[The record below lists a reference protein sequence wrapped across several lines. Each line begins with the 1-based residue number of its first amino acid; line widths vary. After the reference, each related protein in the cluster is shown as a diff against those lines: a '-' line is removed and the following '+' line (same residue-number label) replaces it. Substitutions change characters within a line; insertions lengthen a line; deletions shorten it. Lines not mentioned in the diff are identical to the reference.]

1 MIFLGK
7 GCKMSEVN
15 IKNEYQKL
23 LKTKNI
29 RLPNFN
35 EIDLDFE
42 ISTIDTKRFLL
53 REIRRRILDKFDGI
67 KEILESIIQP
77 DVNSF
82 QSMYESRIFSDEER
96 NDIYL
101 IYKNLMI
108 FIRKANIVSLRAD
121 EKEEADFINEVFAEW
136 KILKP
141 KLIKYLSKIKE
152 NWGKETSVKEDLGYL
167 G

>member
-1 MIFLGK
+1 MEDIK
-7 GCKMSEVN
+7 G
-15 IKNEYQKL
+15 EYQKL
-23 LKTKNI
+23 SKKYK
-29 RLPNFN
+29 LPNYN
-35 EIDLDFE
+35 DIDLDFE
-42 ISTIDTKRFLL
+42 ISTIEKKKKFLL

-77 DVNSF
+77 DANSF
-82 QSMYESRIFSDEER
+82 QSIYESRIFTEEER
-96 NDIYL
+96 NIIYT

-121 EKEEADFINEVFAEW
+121 EKEEVAFINDIFAEW
-136 KILKP
+136 QNLKP
-141 KLIKYLSKIKE
+141 KLIKYFDKIKE